1 MRKGLGRGL
10 GALLSDEP
18 EEKGIR
24 QLKINEIDPNTEQPR
39 KNFDDEKI
47 QQLAESIKLHG
58 VVQPMIVKKE
68 KNGYKIVAGERRW
81 RAARLAGLDK
91 VPVIVKELTDQ
102 QVMEISLIENLQRE
116 DLNPLEEAQAYWELI
131 RKYRMT
137 QEQISKAI
145 GKSRSAVANSLRLN
159 KLDDAIKKYIFEEKL
174 SEGHARAILSLPDL
188 KSQLEAASQMV
199 NKGMNVRDAEQ
210 LVKNMMENRRAKKTR
225 TLNEDIMIEIKSVEE
240 DLKSLLGTK
249 VKLVADNDM
258 KGKIVIEYYSAD
270 ELERI
275 LTMLKGSK
283 KR

>member
-18 EEKGIR
+18 EEKDIR

-58 VVQPMIVKKE
+58 VVQPIIVKKE

-91 VPVIVKELTDQ
+91 VPVIVKELSDQ

-159 KLDDAIKKYIFEEKL
+159 KLDDAIKKFIFEEKL

-188 KSQLEAASQMV
+188 KTQLEAASQMV

-210 LVKNMMENRRAKKTR
+210 LVKSLMENRRAKRTR
-225 TLNEDIMIEIKSVEE
+225 TLDEDIMIEIKSVEE
-240 DLKSLLGTK
+240 DLKSIFGTK
-249 VKLVADNDM
+249 VKLMTDNDK